1 MFGLTTLKGRLSS
14 ILILFVTLVTMS
26 GCVSKERLV
35 LFQDSDDYLDAKRIA
50 STFDIR
56 IQADDQLAI
65 SISSEFKELVD
76 VFNNKTFIGSGA
88 GMGNSGYGGGMS
100 SGSGSNNMSNL
111 NGFHVDKDGYIE
123 FPIFGKIR
131 VEGLTRQQAADVIQ
145 TKLREKYVKDAV
157 VSVELLSFH
166 VVVMGGG
173 QGEQILNINKDR
185 FTLLEAL
192 TMAGGFKYGA
202 FRDNVLVIRE
212 ENGEVWTYRVDVTRL
227 SDLLNSPVYYL
238 QQNDIVYIEPG
249 GAASVEE
256 SPAQKYIASISS
268 ILGFVTSITALII
281 SFAK

>member
-1 MFGLTTLKGRLSS
+1 MGG
-14 ILILFVTLVTMS
+14 MAS
-26 GCVSKERLV
+26 G
-35 LFQDSDDYLDAKRIA
+35 
-50 STFDIR
+50 
-56 IQADDQLAI
+56 
-65 SISSEFKELVD
+65 
-76 VFNNKTFIGSGA
+76 GSGTT
-88 GMGNSGYGGGMS
+88 GT
-100 SGSGSNNMSNL
+100 SNL

-166 VVVMGGG
+166 VVVMGGV